1 LNPQRHTPITDRKPE
16 EIIALR
22 AGDEIDVNR
31 FIQHAKSVACKLPDH
46 RYVFNLFSDRY
57 QYLLGFCAAVIAGQ
71 CTLMPPNRLTK
82 TLEQLARNYPDSY
95 SLGESDLLNEKANR
109 KSHNPVPVMDYRSE
123 VPLIPIDQLCAIAF
137 TSGSTGSPTPNL
149 KYWETLRTGSGGS
162 AELLLNRV
170 SERLN
175 LLATVPPQHMWGFET
190 SILLPLFA
198 NAAISYRTPFYP
210 QDIAEALE
218 SLPEPRALISSP
230 VHLNILLKSGVELV
244 KLDRIL
250 SATASMSKE
259 LAQQLE
265 CRFNTQVL
273 EIFGSSESGVL
284 ACRNSA
290 TETLWQISD
299 LFELDVRKDGVLI
312 QAEHLPGEIVLQ
324 DIIEKVGDTR
334 FRWIGRHQDMINI
347 AGKRGS
353 LIDLNRRILAIEGVV
368 DAVVFAPENDADR
381 LAAMVVAPELKS
393 SDILDGLRLEVESV
407 FLPRPVYMVPNLPRQ
422 ETGKL
427 ANRDVIKLFGDMMK
441 TKSSEKQE
449 P

>member
-16 EIIALR
+16 EIIALQ
-22 AGDEIDVNR
+22 AGGEIDINQ
-31 FIQHAKSVACKLPDH
+31 FIQQAKLVACKLPDH
-46 RYVFNLFSDRY
+46 RYVFNLFTDRY

-82 TLEQLARNYPDSY
+82 TLEQLAKNYPDSY

-109 KSHNPVPVMDYRSE
+109 YSHNPVPVTDYRGE

-137 TSGSTGSPTPNL
+137 TSGSTGAPTPNL

-162 AELLLNRV
+162 AELLLNRM

-190 SILLPLFA
+190 SILMPLFA
-198 NAAISYRTPFYP
+198 NAAISYRTPFFP

-218 SLPEPRALISSP
+218 TLPEPRALISSP
-230 VHLNILLKSGVELV
+230 VHLNILLKSGIKLV

-250 SATASMSKE
+250 SATAPMSKE
-259 LAQQLE
+259 LAQKLE

-284 ACRNSA
+284 ACRHSA

-324 DIIEKVGDTR
+324 AIIEKVGDTR

-353 LIDLNRRILAIEGVV
+353 LIDLNRRILTIEGVV
-368 DAVVFAPENDADR
+368 DAVVFAPENDAER

-427 ANRDVIKLFGDMMK
+427 ANRDVMKLFGDMMK

-449 P
+449 L